1 MAERI
6 CQICGTVFTSLAR
19 ARKAC
24 SPECSRKLYLLAS
37 KKVRER
43 MKAERRGQGG
53 GMGVTSRPVLDF
65 DPYESAD
72 FFGYCFDGRAM
83 RPAAHAIMCPVV

>member
-1 MAERI
+1 MPTRECPI
-6 CQICGTVFTSLAR
+6 CHVVFDAPAG

-37 KKVRER
+37 KNVRER
-43 MKAERRGQGG
+43 MKAERRGTVG
-53 GMGVTSRPVLDF
+53 GMSVTARPVLDF

-83 RPAAHAIMCPVV
+83 RPASHAIMCPVI